1 MPRAPRSSPLA
12 SGLSDAVF
20 SQLAAKARGRDVIAL
35 HVGDT
40 YLEPP
45 EVARV
50 EGIEGSHLYGYAP
63 VQGEPSLHSA
73 ARDFVRRRHGVEL
86 DPASVQVVSGATA
99 GLSIVSEAL
108 LDPGD
113 ELLLPAPYWPLI
125 RGIVQKRGAV
135 AVEIPVFDRLFEPG
149 FDLEAELEARVTDR
163 TAAIYVNS
171 PNNPT
176 GAVFTEVDLEAIA
189 RVAARHG
196 LWIFCDEVYEDL
208 WLDEPAPKTWSRPD
222 FVERA
227 VVVHS
232 LSKAYGLAGA
242 RVGFVHGPPAAM
254 SAVRSVQTFSTYCA
268 PRILQ
273 LGAARALAEGDA
285 WLAETRALYA
295 AAAREA
301 AEALG
306 VEAPRAGG
314 FLFIDVRGRRRP
326 GETTL
331 ALLERCL
338 DAGVLLTPGSSSGRD
353 YEGWVRLCF
362 TVVPPAELRRALS
375 ALRDVLV
382 TTG

>member
-20 SQLAAKARGRDVIAL
+20 SQLAAKARGRDAIAL

-45 EVARV
+45 ELARV
-50 EGIEGSHLYGYAP
+50 EALSGAHLYAYAP
-63 VQGEPSLHSA
+63 VQGEPSLLGA
-73 ARDFVRRRHGVEL
+73 ARDFVHRRHGVEL
-86 DPASVQVVSGATA
+86 DPATVQVVSGATA
-99 GLSIVSEAL
+99 GLSVVSEAL

-135 AVEIPVFDRLFEPG
+135 PVEIPVFDRLGEAG
-149 FDLEAELEARVTDR
+149 FDLEAELEARVTEK

-176 GAVFTEVDLEAIA
+176 GAVYAERELAAIA
-189 RVAARHG
+189 RVAARHE
-196 LWIFCDEVYEDL
+196 LWIWCDEVYEDL
-208 WLDEPAPKTWSRPD
+208 WLDEPPPKTWSRPD
-222 FVERA
+222 FIERA
-227 VVVHS
+227 LVVHS

-242 RVGFVHGPPAAM
+242 RVGFVHGPLSAM
-254 SAVRSVQTFSTYCA
+254 AAVRSVQTFSTYCA

-285 WLAETRALYA
+285 WLESARALYA
-295 AAAREA
+295 SAAREA
-301 AEALG
+301 ADALG
-306 VEAPRAGG
+306 VEPPRGGG
-314 FLFIDVRGRRRP
+314 FLFVDVRERRRA
-326 GETTL
+326 GESTL

-353 YEGWVRLCF
+353 YEGWVRLCY
-362 TVVPPAELRRALS
+362 TVVPPEELRRALT
-375 ALRDVLV
+375 ALRVVLR
-382 TTG
+382 G